1 MTTPVRE
8 RPISPHLMT
17 GGLGSPLLWRWH
29 QTLFTSNLHR
39 ATGMALYG
47 GAVIVT
53 AWALALGAGPEAY
66 QAFFD
71 LMASPLGRLVLVGLT
86 LSLFYHLA
94 NGLRHLFWDAG
105 LGLSVTAA
113 FRSGVMAMAFS
124 VVATVVV
131 WAAGL
136 GSGGQ

>member
-1 MTTPVRE
+1 
-8 RPISPHLMT
+8 MT

-29 QTLFTSNLHR
+29 LTMFTSILHR

>member
-1 MTTPVRE
+1 
-8 RPISPHLMT
+8 MT

-29 QTLFTSNLHR
+29 LTMFTSILHR

-105 LGLSVTAA
+105 LGLSVTAS
-113 FRSGVMAMAFS
+113 FRAGVMAMAFS